1 MRLID
6 ADRLKKEF
14 YKLPIRSNW
23 GEAFLPLLIDEQPT
37 AYDVDKV
44 VKEIEKRI
52 TDSLDAFD
60 YGISRATY
68 EAALGI
74 VRRGGINGK

>member
-44 VKEIEKRI
+44 VNQLEDLIA
-52 TDSLDAFD
+52 DSVKKFD
-60 YGISRATY
+60 YGISK
-68 EAALGI
+68 AAYTHALEI
-74 VRRGGINGK
+74 VERGGKDD